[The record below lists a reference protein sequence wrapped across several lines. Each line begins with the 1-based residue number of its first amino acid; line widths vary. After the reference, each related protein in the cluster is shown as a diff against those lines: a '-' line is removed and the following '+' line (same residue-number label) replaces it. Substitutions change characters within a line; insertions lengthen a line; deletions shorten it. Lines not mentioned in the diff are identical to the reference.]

1 MTTPEGKY
9 WVKKPSATDPE
20 VDRLAK
26 LYAATQT
33 PSREGKRRSDATE
46 SAASG

>member
-1 MTTPEGKY
+1 MTTPEGSY
-9 WVKKPSATDPE
+9 WVKKPTTADPE

-26 LYAATQT
+26 LYETTQT
-33 PSREGKRRSDATE
+33 PSREGKRRSDASE